1 MEMGGTTDLF
11 IEDSP
16 QKQRANLE
24 SKRQLEAQWLD
35 I

>member
-16 QKQRANLE
+16 KKLKTNLE
-24 SKRQLEAQWLD
+24 SKRQMEAQWLD